1 MRTQAPVREH
11 DSAAR
16 QPSADD
22 VERLRETAER
32 IDDLLSDA
40 KSALD
45 RLMAA
50 AVPERPEPV
59 EPEPLAPEPA
69 TVAMVADLL
78 LEDPIRTGTT
88 NQFELE
94 SEVVDEQAPKSEAA
108 AADDSHAEPVA
119 PNSAMHHEDSPVPRH
134 DGRGVFL
141 LAMVSM
147 AVLTVASLL
156 DQHLTGLGI
165 LGGANLL
172 AWLVVMQ
179 QRRDARAPAATHH

>member
-32 IDDLLSDA
+32 IDDLLTDA

-50 AVPERPEPV
+50 AVPERPEAV
-59 EPEPLAPEPA
+59 EPESLAPEPA

-78 LEDPIRTGTT
+78 LEDPIRTAAT
-88 NQFELE
+88 NEFELDFE
-94 SEVVDEQAPKSEAA
+94 AHDEPAPQSPAA
-108 AADDSHAEPVA
+108 AVADEVPDDPS
-119 PNSAMHHEDSPVPRH
+119 STMHHDVLPVPRH
-134 DGRGVFL
+134 DGRGVLL

-147 AVLTVASLL
+147 ALLSVASLL
-156 DQHLTGLGI
+156 DQHLAGLGV

-179 QRRDARAPAATHH
+179 QRRDASEPAAPHH